1 MSLFYLLRTVCLQ
14 KADFNKYSLDLCS
27 IKRIKMTRKLLY
39 SICLLCMSVSVSMAQ
54 KDVFLGIKGG
64 LSIPNLSAGETKND
78 WNKDYTSRIG
88 PNFGVFAEI
97 GLNKKFSLV
106 PELVFSGQGG
116 KRNTVQ
122 PMTIPE
128 QYVAIF
134 QTVFNTSNDYV
145 FANLENVS
153 RINYLQLP
161 VHLKFAQPIA
171 LKQKLSVYIQAGPY
185 IAYMVAAKQIVTSEN
200 LRVYSSADPQSEID
214 PQYVHTFFG
223 SSVDT
228 VIEAKKDLYSWNYG
242 LSGAVGFSYQLK
254 KGKIILEG
262 GGNYGFR
269 YIQKGD
275 DHGKNRIGAGV
286 VMLGYSYPL
295 CARKKA

>member
-1 MSLFYLLRTVCLQ
+1 MMM
-14 KADFNKYSLDLCS
+14 
-27 IKRIKMTRKLLY
+27 RILLY
-39 SICLLCMSVSVSMAQ
+39 SIFCLCLLPSLSRAQ
-54 KDVFLGIKGG
+54 QDISIGLKGG

-78 WNKDYTSRIG
+78 WNKDYISRIG
-88 PNFGVFAEI
+88 PNFGAFVEI
-97 GLNKKFSLV
+97 GLSRKFSLV
-106 PELVFSGQGG
+106 PELMFSGQGG
-116 KRNTVQ
+116 RRKTVQ

-128 QYVAIF
+128 QYLSIF

-161 VHLKFAQPIA
+161 VHIKFSQPIA

-185 IAYMVAAKQIVTSEN
+185 IGYMLSARQIVKSEN
-200 LRVYSSADPQSEID
+200 LRVYASADPQSEID

-223 SSVDT
+223 SAVDT
-228 VIEAKKDLYSWNYG
+228 IIEAKKDLYSWNYG
-242 LSGAVGFSYQLK
+242 VSGAAGLSCQLK
-254 KGKIILEG
+254 KGKIVLEA

-269 YIQKGD
+269 YIQKGA

-295 CARKKA
+295 CIRKKA

>member
-1 MSLFYLLRTVCLQ
+1 MSRILF
-14 KADFNKYSLDLCS
+14 
-27 IKRIKMTRKLLY
+27 Y
-39 SICLLCMSVSVSMAQ
+39 SICCLCLLPSLSRAQ
-54 KDVFLGIKGG
+54 HDISIGLKGG

-78 WNKDYTSRIG
+78 WNKDYISRIG
-88 PNFGVFAEI
+88 PNFGAFVEI
-97 GLNKKFSLV
+97 GLGRKFSLV
-106 PELVFSGQGG
+106 PELMFSGQGG
-116 KRNTVQ
+116 RRNTVQ

-128 QYVAIF
+128 EYVAVF

-161 VHLKFAQPIA
+161 LHIKFAQPIA
-171 LKQKLSVYIQAGPY
+171 LKQKLAVFIQAGPY
-185 IAYMVAAKQIVTSEN
+185 IGYMVSAKQIVTSEN
-200 LRVYSSADPQSEID
+200 LRVYSSADPQSEIE

-228 VIEAKKDLYSWNYG
+228 IIEAKKDLYAWNYG
-242 LSGAVGFSYQLK
+242 VSGAIGFSYQLK
-254 KGKIILEG
+254 KGKLSLEG

-295 CARKKA
+295 CSRKKA